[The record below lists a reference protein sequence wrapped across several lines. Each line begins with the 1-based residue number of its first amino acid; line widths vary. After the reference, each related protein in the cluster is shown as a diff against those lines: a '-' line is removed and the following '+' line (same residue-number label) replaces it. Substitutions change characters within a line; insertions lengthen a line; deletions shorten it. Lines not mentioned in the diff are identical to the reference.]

1 MEKGDI
7 TLIKFNGKNYTTW
20 AFQFQ
25 IYLKGKELWGH
36 IDDSDPKPTD
46 DKLLVKWEVTDWQIM
61 TWILGSVDAQ
71 FILNLRPYKTA
82 KEMWHYLKEIYL
94 QENSARRFH
103 LEHEIS
109 QFVQGTLSIQDY
121 YSQFTSLWTD
131 YAELIYADLPAASL
145 ASIQEIHQTSQ
156 RDQFLMKLRP
166 QFENVRSNLMS
177 RVPSPSL
184 ESCLAELLREEQR
197 LVTQTALTQNAP
209 QAAPIDV
216 AYVARG
222 KPQARDMSKV
232 KCFCCHKLGHVSTQC
247 NQKFCSYC
255 KTKGHVLPECRTRP
269 QNRAQQQR
277 AYSAHLPEASS
288 PVMPTPPAATSSSTL
303 TPEMV
308 QQMILN
314 AFFALGLSGKPTS
327 SVST

>member
-36 IDDSDPKPTD
+36 LDDSDPKPTD
-46 DKLLVKWEVTDWQIM
+46 EKLLAKWEVKDWQIM

-82 KEMWHYLKEIYL
+82 KEMWLYLKKIYL

-131 YAELIYADLPAASL
+131 YAAIIYADLPAASL
-145 ASIQEIHQTSQ
+145 SSIQEIHKTSQ
-156 RDQFLMKLRP
+156 RNQFLMKLRP
-166 QFENVRSNLMS
+166 QFETVRSNLMS

-184 ESCLAELLREEQR
+184 ESCLGELLREEQR
-197 LVTQTALTQNAP
+197 LVTQTALAQNAP
-209 QAAPIDV
+209 HAAPIDV
-216 AYVARG
+216 AYIARG
-222 KPQARDMSKV
+222 KP
-232 KCFCCHKLGHVSTQC
+232 
-247 NQKFCSYC
+247 
-255 KTKGHVLPECRTRP
+255 
-269 QNRAQQQR
+269 
-277 AYSAHLPEASS
+277 
-288 PVMPTPPAATSSSTL
+288 
-303 TPEMV
+303 
-308 QQMILN
+308 
-314 AFFALGLSGKPTS
+314 
-327 SVST
+327 